1 VFLFLAMLAALPDI
15 ATVIEHALLQ
25 PGITPAAIAQGC
37 EEADRYG
44 FPVVCVYPSAV
55 PQCVELLHRRACQV
69 CAVIGFPTGAT
80 TSLVKYTEAMEAVEA
95 GAKELD
101 VMLNVG
107 WLKGGK
113 TKEVYEEI
121 AQIVSESQ
129 QTVKAIL
136 EMNLLTE
143 AERTLAVEICLDAG
157 VHYLKTGTGWCGG
170 VTDEQ
175 VQWLHKIT
183 QQRVGIKAAGGIKT
197 LAQAQELLLA
207 GATRIG
213 TSRGVDLVQQQ
224 AALDG

>member
-1 VFLFLAMLAALPDI
+1 LKGEAVVAFVILEGHYQPSDALKQELLEHVVREIGAIARPSELRFTESLPKTRSGKIMRRLLRALAAGEAPSGDI
-15 ATVIEHALLQ
+15 STLEDQ
-25 PGITPAAIAQGC
+25 
-37 EEADRYG
+37 
-44 FPVVCVYPSAV
+44 
-55 PQCVELLHRRACQV
+55 
-69 CAVIGFPTGAT
+69 
-80 TSLVKYTEAMEAVEA
+80 
-95 GAKELD
+95 
-101 VMLNVG
+101 
-107 WLKGGK
+107 
-113 TKEVYEEI
+113 
-121 AQIVSESQ
+121 SESQ

-170 VTDEQ
+170 VTTEQ